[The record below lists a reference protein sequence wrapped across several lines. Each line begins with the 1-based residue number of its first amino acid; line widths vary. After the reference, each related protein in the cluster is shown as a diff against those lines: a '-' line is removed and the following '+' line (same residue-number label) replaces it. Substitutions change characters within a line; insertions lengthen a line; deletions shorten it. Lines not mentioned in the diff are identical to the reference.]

1 MSDVNANIGIVF
13 DTKDA
18 LASLRQL
25 QAGLSKFNQALTV
38 GNVNAANAQKGLN
51 AQLIQAINSTG
62 KFVASQ
68 KNVVNSTTSFTE
80 ALEKNKLSMREYFR
94 YTAAAATA
102 NTKTFS
108 RMFAAE
114 RDIINRARKDRVK
127 SLQTQYIQLTNAQGE
142 LVKVLQIVPKHLE
155 MANGQY
161 ADYAT
166 RVQMAAQRQQ
176 LMNQLLKQGST
187 QLLNFGKNTQWAG
200 RQLMVGLTIPLSML
214 GSFAAQ
220 TFRDMEKE
228 VVNFKR
234 VYGDMFTDNGA
245 TDKAVADIQR
255 LGMEFTKYGVAV
267 KDTMAMASKAAAMGL
282 TGSDL
287 QSQVSAATKLSVLG
301 QVEQQQALETTI
313 SLQNAFGISADQ
325 LANKINFL
333 NAVENQTVLS
343 IEDLTTAIP
352 KAGPVVQQLGGSVE
366 DLAFFMTAMKE
377 GGINASEGAN
387 ALKSGLASLINPSKK
402 ASDFLA
408 GLGINIKGIVESNA
422 GNLKGTVVAFA
433 QALDTLDPLNRARAI
448 EQLFGKFQFARL
460 STLFQNVTKDSSQ
473 AARALGLAGASV
485 EELAILSE
493 RELGKVEDAVG
504 VKFQKTIEQLKV
516 QLIPV
521 GKAFLE
527 ALTPVVAFFG
537 KILEKFN
544 NFSDGTKKAIAIVIG
559 VVGGLAPIALMT
571 FGLLANGLANLIKF
585 FAMLRGGM
593 AKLNG
598 QNSVLGA
605 GFDYLTQQEI
615 ENLAQSNA
623 LHTSHQNLIETFN
636 IEAGA
641 ANALATAYAN
651 ASSQA
656 RTLAATSPGLFNSVP
671 GAKGAVSKLPKF
683 ADGGVVPGSGNSDT
697 VASMLTPGEV
707 VLTKQTVKENP
718 ELVAALMNGNIKRYN
733 GGTGQEGNGIPGARQ
748 SDNFATSGRYTDI
761 GSAAQKY
768 IQRQI
773 NNIMA
778 ENESATARVIEWARK
793 SGKDV
798 SNVTKESIDLWRQ
811 EMVTSLKSSVDNIS
825 DETVKS
831 LAGLSDKA
839 AKAKIKEGLK
849 QTSVGKDSNLFE
861 FVDPRGGQQ
870 KKQQEA
876 HADVHPKMNAKQV
889 LDQYDITDDQAVKE
903 LTMFAEEFPDQLFRP
918 VTAHMYKLVG
928 LVNRGMT
935 GATKKSEA
943 AFEKKNG
950 MSLFDAWESDF
961 SGKGSGKSS
970 IDVAKDKWSPTFDAI
985 GENIDTYGEEVDL
998 YHKDIIAGARE
1009 WKKLHGE
1016 TKAWN
1021 DEAFAEVEKIA
1032 RSRRSAGF
1040 NSVIQKA
1047 EDRLTGLRT
1056 SFKDDVATDVEAVA
1070 GRRGV
1075 SGGIMNVLRGGRA
1088 KIANVEDRV
1097 KGLGSRKRR
1106 AKQDGAEIGRSTIDG
1121 IRSNAGTNANSPS
1134 IEAEKAGVEVSDG
1147 LAKGMKESKGKV
1159 KAAAAET
1166 GRAAT
1171 DEVKRQVQ
1179 SDTLQNG
1186 NVVDAYVPTF
1196 YPDGSIVADGD
1207 GNPLPPRQAKKLVTK
1222 YKRGLRR
1229 EKVGR
1234 FSGKSAGALGTA
1246 AMVSGMAGAPT
1257 AVTGAL
1263 GGASMVASMAP
1274 ALAGMGAVGWTVTAI
1289 AAVGVGLKLLDK
1301 HFKDSAKKQAEYVKS
1316 VSATTEK
1323 MKKIGEVTG
1332 KVGASELMSKRR
1344 SGSLFN
1350 DYNDANR
1357 AGTQFGDQFLTSDI
1371 GKSITKSFV
1380 DNMSKSGS
1388 PEAAKTLALELAA
1401 YISDGILTAEQANSI
1416 AEQIGTNL
1424 GSHTITTNIE
1434 GNLRMLV
1441 GPNGE
1446 DILNNPIEARVRLVT
1461 QQGMEV
1467 DKAIK
1472 AMNKSISAGNSGR
1485 NEAAQVVAFGV
1496 QTVQLAQAQADAVA
1510 KYSDDLIRAKEAEL
1524 AATTNKEKQITL
1536 QKELNDLTSKAAS
1549 DTARMNSNT
1558 ARTIDMQMKNFEKLQ
1573 ATGMY
1578 SGGLGQDP
1586 FNNSGAREAAAFDSV
1601 KAMAKDRYANT
1612 EYKTMAQT
1620 VLSRTAKISDN
1631 RQYGQ
1636 QGFKTAKE
1644 AQKLEYKI
1652 DFLMAS
1658 GLMNPAQ
1665 ATTLLDLFQGN
1676 LDQLATTLD
1685 VGVKTHGAAKVE
1697 ELGMLLSVG
1706 NKKGKMQ
1713 NIMLNVSKRTPAD
1726 FDKFS
1731 KMLSTMTALDG
1742 HEINMQV
1749 VLDTLGQDELDK
1761 LANNLDKIEKI
1772 NTPITKEVIA
1782 KFIQDNSDMPGMT
1795 QTNIDLLTS
1804 KWANWDKLPDSI
1816 KKEAISK
1823 FETIYAS
1830 TYETHFKDDAA
1841 RMKFAAEYANSKVNE
1856 LPENSPS
1863 QVKEFTYRY
1872 NYETVAAGDPAKAA
1886 AAITADK
1893 VKTYLGEKPTL
1904 DTKNPKSG
1912 GTSGGTGTNPLSFL
1926 DELAMRLKQVRD
1938 NSFNALK
1945 PVQSL
1950 LAAFTSKKA
1959 QKNAAA
1965 MFDIFDGI
1973 QNRLLNMGVGKDFR
1987 DAIAS
1992 MSAEDFAKVAALKG
2006 KNALFTF
2013 KDGAAKTKDTITGLT
2028 QTGKAVD
2035 KGYNEANL
2043 GQYNFVNEQT
2053 IKEVQDQA
2061 TAYNMLIANG
2071 LDASQALAVVEDKAQ
2086 AAALASGAI
2095 KASDPEWKKYIAN
2108 ITKAN
2113 DALERQA
2120 VLNEA
2125 IKANEDFKIYQEMP
2139 KLVSQLSSLGYSTDQ
2154 IDAVL
2159 GNPNLAK
2166 FLVEDLQDGRID
2178 AQAIA
2183 DYLNNIEARKII
2195 DIQVK
2200 LNKGDLAGAAEQGRA
2215 LMEEYFSVME
2225 AVIRTGPEAMQ
2236 LNANNRI
2243 IADLELQLMPFKQQI
2258 ESINKLIADAQ
2269 REIEMSYS
2277 RPIENLQ
2284 EQVND
2289 LTRELE
2295 MNPLFG
2301 DRAMKKIQDENTM
2314 LSNDLT
2320 VISHAADE
2328 INKKYD
2334 AQAEALAKVQEI
2346 NSNIIEQQKNQ
2357 LDLADALTQGDIS
2370 AAARAAQTMRATGA
2384 QQFAG
2389 GVTDALAQAR
2399 ANALGGLTGP
2409 QSGLTQDQINEKQYQ
2424 NSQKLYQ
2431 METDP
2436 RRLQI
2441 IADIQLKQDE
2451 IYQLEEKREAAL
2463 LNIQKLEDQIYNIQ
2477 KNSIQPIQDRIDRLT
2492 YENQILQAN
2501 IDRQIA
2507 GLTFLGKT
2515 REEWAAITAK
2525 MDASALLT
2533 KLMNSSAYLGALLA
2547 AAEELNNTW
2556 ADILAKL
2563 LEYANTLASI
2573 TAAQGQFNT
2582 PSTSY
2587 IPPADT
2593 PESKQY
2599 LENTIN
2605 AATALDAAQA
2615 AYDQAVINA
2624 SENKGGGPDAQ
2635 YDQRAVAAAAAALA
2649 KAQDAY
2655 DAVTGIEE
2663 LLANYDGNST
2673 GGGAGYQYA
2682 AKGGLIKPKY
2692 FAVGGNVRGTDS
2704 VPAMLTPGEFVMSRY
2719 AVNSHG
2725 VDRMRAINNGS
2736 SVGDS
2741 VYNYSISV
2749 NVKSDA
2755 DANEI
2760 ARAVITQIK
2769 SVESQKLRGTRF

>member
-25 QAGLSKFNQALTV
+25 QAGLSKFNQSLTA

-51 AQLIQAINSTG
+51 AQLVQAINSTG

-68 KNVVNSTTSFTE
+68 KNVANSTTAFTD

-102 NTKTFS
+102 NTKTLG
-108 RMFAAE
+108 RMFTAE

-127 SLQTQYIQLTNAQGE
+127 ALQTQYIQLTNAQGD

-220 TFRDMEKE
+220 TFKDMEKE
-228 VVNFKR
+228 VINFKR
-234 VYGDMFTDNGA
+234 VYGDMFNDNGS
-245 TDKAVADIQR
+245 TDKAIADIQR
-255 LGMEFTKYGVAV
+255 LGMEFTKYGIAV
-267 KDTMAMASKAAAMGL
+267 KDTVAMAAKAAAMGL
-282 TGSDL
+282 TGTDL
-287 QSQVSAATKLSVLG
+287 QAQVTAATKLSVLG

-325 LANKINFL
+325 LAQKINFL

-352 KAGPVVQQLGGSVE
+352 KAGPVVKQLGGNVE

-402 ASDFLA
+402 ASEFLA
-408 GLGINIKGIVESNA
+408 GLGINIKGIVEANA
-422 GNLKGTVVAFA
+422 GNLKATVVGFA

-473 AARALGLAGASV
+473 AARALGLAGASI

-493 RELGKVEDAVG
+493 RELGKVEDSVG
-504 VKFQKTIEQLKV
+504 AKFQKTIEQLKV

-527 ALTPVVAFFG
+527 ALTPVVSFFG

-585 FAMLRGGM
+585 FALLRGGM

-598 QNSVLGA
+598 QNAVLGG

-623 LHTSHQNLIETFN
+623 LHTSHKQLIETFAV
-636 IEAGA
+636 EAGA

-656 RTLAATSPGLFNSVP
+656 RTLASTSPGLFNSVP
-671 GAKGAVSKLPKF
+671 GPTGAVSKLPKF
-683 ADGGVVPGSGNSDT
+683 ANGGVVPGTGNKDT

-733 GGTGQEGNGIPGARQ
+733 GGTGQEANGIPGARQ
-748 SDNFATSGRYTDI
+748 SDSFATSGRYADI
-761 GSAAQKY
+761 GSTAQEY

-773 NNIMA
+773 NNILA
-778 ENESATARVIEWARK
+778 ENENATTRIVEWARK

-811 EMVTSLKSSVDNIS
+811 EMVTSLKSSVDSIS
-825 DETVKS
+825 DETVRS

-839 AKAKIKEGLK
+839 AKAKIKEGIK
-849 QTSVGKDSNLFE
+849 QTSVGEDSNLFE

-870 KKQQEA
+870 KRQQEA
-876 HADVHPKMNAKQV
+876 HADVHPKINARQV
-889 LDQYDITDDQAVKE
+889 LDQYDIADEQAVKE

-961 SGKGSGKSS
+961 SGAGSGKSS

-985 GENIDTYGEEVDL
+985 GENINTYGEEVDL
-998 YHKDIIAGARE
+998 YHQDIIQGARE
-1009 WKKLHGE
+1009 WRELNGK

-1021 DEAFAEVEKIA
+1021 DEAFAEVERVA
-1032 RSRRSAGF
+1032 RSKRSAGF
-1040 NSVIQKA
+1040 NEVIQKA
-1047 EDRLTGLRT
+1047 EDKLTGLRT
-1056 SFKDDVATDVEAVA
+1056 SFKSDVATDVESVA
-1070 GRRGV
+1070 GRRGL
-1075 SGGIMNVLRGGRA
+1075 SGGIMGVLRGGRA
-1088 KIANVEDRV
+1088 KIANSEDRL
-1097 KGLGSRKRR
+1097 KGLGFRKRR

-1121 IRSNAGTNANSPS
+1121 IRSDAGTNANSPS

-1186 NVVDAYVPTF
+1186 TVIDSYVPTF
-1196 YPDGSIVADGD
+1196 YPDGQLVSDSD
-1207 GNPLPPRQAKKLVTK
+1207 GNPLPPRQARKLVTK

-1234 FSGKSAGALGTA
+1234 VSGKAAGALGTA
-1246 AMVSGMAGAPT
+1246 SMVAGMAGAPA

-1274 ALAGMGAVGWTVTAI
+1274 ALAGMGPVGWTVAGV
-1289 AAVGVGLKLLDK
+1289 AAVGASVYLLDK
-1301 HFKDSAKKQAEYVKS
+1301 HLKSAAEAQAKYVTS
-1316 VSATTEK
+1316 ISATTEK
-1323 MKKIGEVTG
+1323 MKKVGEITG
-1332 KVGASELMSKRR
+1332 KVGASEIMAKRR
-1344 SGSLFN
+1344 SGAMFDQYTRPRERKGQPFGETFLASEVGKGIQKSL
-1350 DYNDANR
+1350 
-1357 AGTQFGDQFLTSDI
+1357 T
-1371 GKSITKSFV
+1371 
-1380 DNMSKSGS
+1380 DNIMKVGSKK
-1388 PEAAKTLALELAA
+1388 AAQQLSLELAA
-1401 YISDGILTAEQANSI
+1401 YISDGILDAEQANSI
-1416 AEQIGTNL
+1416 AQSIGTKL
-1424 GSHTITTNIE
+1424 GDMTLTANIE
-1434 GNLRMLV
+1434 GNLRTLI
-1441 GPNGE
+1441 GPDGK
-1446 DILNNPIEARVRLVT
+1446 DIFSDPIEGRLNIVA
-1461 QQGMEV
+1461 QYAQGAEEALRAMEQSRL
-1467 DKAIK
+1467 D
-1472 AMNKSISAGNSGR
+1472 GNSGR
-1485 NEAAQVVAFGV
+1485 GEAAQLAAISVK
-1496 QTVQLAQAQADAVA
+1496 TVELAQAQADAVA
-1510 KYSDDLIRAKEAEL
+1510 KMYDDQVRLLEKEL
-1524 AATTNKEKQITL
+1524 ASTTNKEKQLEIETKLAALKEKSANDERRMNIQTDRYL
-1536 QKELNDLTSKAAS
+1536 QKSIQDFNK
-1549 DTARMNSNT
+1549 
-1558 ARTIDMQMKNFEKLQ
+1558 IQF
-1573 ATGMY
+1573 Y
-1578 SGGLGQDP
+1578 SGGSGQGLAEA
-1586 FNNSGAREAAAFDSV
+1586 GAGAQLEDAYFDALKSQV
-1601 KAMAKDRYANT
+1601 KEKYKGT
-1612 EYKTMAQT
+1612 EQEKIAQDTM
-1620 VLSRTAKISDN
+1620 SRLAKISDK
-1631 RQYGQ
+1631 RFGGLGKAEYTK
-1636 QGFKTAKE
+1636 QGFNSAAEAQQLEVKMNLMMANGLLTPQQSKTMLDLFDGDLQTLNTNLNIGVRTQGAAKTAALMNMFGNVEKKTAKTFI
-1644 AQKLEYKI
+1644 ANIVRK
-1652 DFLMAS
+1652 
-1658 GLMNPAQ
+1658 NPAEYDK
-1665 ATTLLDLFQGN
+1665 TLK
-1676 LDQLATTLD
+1676 TLD
-1685 VGVKTHGAAKVE
+1685 
-1697 ELGMLLSVG
+1697 MLT
-1706 NKKGKMQ
+1706 K
-1713 NIMLNVSKRTPAD
+1713 
-1726 FDKFS
+1726 
-1731 KMLSTMTALDG
+1731 LDG
-1742 HEINMQV
+1742 VEINMDV
-1749 VLDTLGQDELDK
+1749 ALSKMGPGGLDK
-1761 LANNLDKIEKI
+1761 LSKSLAEIDALKS
-1772 NTPITKEVIA
+1772 PITKEAILELDGA
-1782 KFIQDNSDMPGMT
+1782 
-1795 QTNIDLLTS
+1795 NIGDLASFT
-1804 KWANWDKLPDSI
+1804 ANYKDFEKLPDNI
-1816 KKEAISK
+1816 KKQALQLYTS
-1823 FETIYAS
+1823 IYSSLFLDKESRLMWAEQ
-1830 TYETHFKDDAA
+1830 YA
-1841 RMKFAAEYANSKVNE
+1841 RDKANAG
-1856 LPENSPS
+1856 S
-1863 QVKEFTYRY
+1863 Q
-1872 NYETVAAGDPAKAA
+1872 GGQQ
-1886 AAITADK
+1886 
-1893 VKTYLGEKPTL
+1893 TYLYEYIYKSEMDSFNALGTEAQASKIA
-1904 DTKNPKSG
+1904 TKQAEDYIKWQDKISAATG
-1912 GTSGGTGTNPLSFL
+1912 KGTGGGGSGDGPLSFL

-1959 QKNAAA
+1959 QKNASA

-1973 QNRLLNMGVGKDFR
+1973 QNRLLRMGAGKDFR

-1992 MSAEDFAKVAALKG
+1992 MSAQDFAKVAALKDDQ
-2006 KNALFTF
+2006 ALFKF
-2013 KDGAAKTKDTITGLT
+2013 KKGKEKTKDTITGLT
-2028 QTGKAVD
+2028 TLGRAVSA
-2035 KGYNEANL
+2035 GYDERNL
-2043 GQYNFVNEQT
+2043 GDYNLIQEEQ
-2053 IKEVQDQA
+2053 IKNIDDQSKA
-2061 TAYNMLIANG
+2061 LNILM
-2071 LDASQALAVVEDKAQ
+2071 ASGMSASNALKVVEDTAQ
-2086 AAALASGAI
+2086 AAAIASGAI
-2095 KASDPEWKKYIAN
+2095 TNSGPEWQKYISN
-2108 ITKAN
+2108 INKAN

-2120 VLNEA
+2120 VLTEA
-2125 IKANEDFKIYQEMP
+2125 IKANEEFKMYQEMP
-2139 KLVSQLSSLGYSTDQ
+2139 KLVSQLSGLGYSMDQ

-2166 FLVEDLQDGRID
+2166 FLVEDLKDGRID
-2178 AQAIA
+2178 AKAIA
-2183 DYLNNIEARKII
+2183 EYLNNIEARKII

-2225 AVIRTGPEAMQ
+2225 AVIRTGPEAMKI
-2236 LNANNRI
+2236 NANNRV
-2243 IADLELQLMPFKQQI
+2243 IADLELQLLPFKQQI
-2258 ESINKLIADAQ
+2258 DSINKSIADAQ

-2289 LTRELE
+2289 LNRELE
-2295 MNPLFG
+2295 MNPFFG
-2301 DRAMKKIQDENTM
+2301 DRAMKKIQDENNM

-2320 VISHAADE
+2320 VISHAAE
-2328 INKKYD
+2328 EVNKKYD
-2334 AQAEALAKVQEI
+2334 EQAEALSKVQEI
-2346 NSNIIEQQKNQ
+2346 NANIVEQQKQQ
-2357 LDLADALTQGDIS
+2357 LGLADALTQGDIS
-2370 AAARAAQTMRATGA
+2370 AAARAAQDIRATGA
-2384 QQFAG
+2384 SQFASG
-2389 GVTDALAQAR
+2389 QADALEQAR
-2399 ANALGGLTGP
+2399 QNALGSLRGP

-2441 IADIQLKQDE
+2441 ISDIQLKQDE

-2477 KNSIQPIQDRIDRLT
+2477 RNSIQPIQDRIDKLT

-2501 IDRQIA
+2501 IDKQIA
-2507 GLTFLGKT
+2507 GLSFLGKT
-2515 REEWAAITAK
+2515 KEEWAAITAK

-2533 KLMNSSAYLGALLA
+2533 KLINSSSYLGALLA
-2547 AAEELNNTW
+2547 SAEELNNTW

-2563 LEYANTLASI
+2563 LEYSSLLASI
-2573 TAAQGQFNT
+2573 VSAQGQFNT

-2587 IPPADT
+2587 IAPADT
-2593 PESKQY
+2593 PEAQQA
-2599 LENTIN
+2599 LADTID
-2605 AATALDAAQA
+2605 AATALDKAT
-2615 AYDQAVINA
+2615 YDY
-2624 SENKGGGPDAQ
+2624 E
-2635 YDQRAVAAAAAALA
+2635 RALANGLVSPGRLEQLANDVAAAQE
-2649 KAQDAY
+2649 KY
-2655 DAVTGIEE
+2655 DTVTGIDE

-2673 GGGAGYQYA
+2673 GGGMGYQYA

-2760 ARAVITQIK
+2760 ARAVMTQIK
-2769 SVESQKLRGTRF
+2769 SVDSQKLRGTRF